1 MVVHGHRAKQK
12 ISPTYGSWR
21 AMMNRCHNPNH
32 DMYYA
37 YGERG
42 ITVADEWRG
51 RGGFERFLEH
61 VGKRPS
67 RKHTL
72 DRIDP
77 SKGYEPGNVRW
88 KTKNFVDGRSHHTR
102 TAIGPDGLEHELS
115 LGAWADMLG
124 LEYRSLCRRL
134 QRAESKGPEAVAA
147 VFAKK
152 AARRG

>member
-1 MVVHGHRAKQK
+1 MAHGHRAKRK

-21 AMMNRCHNPNH
+21 AMMNRCHDPKH

-42 ITVADEWRG
+42 IVVCDEWRG
-51 RGGFERFLEH
+51 KGGFQRFLDH

-77 SKGYEPGNVRW
+77 KRGYEPGNVRW
-88 KTKNFVDGRSHHTR
+88 KVKNTVDGRSHHER
-102 TAIGPDGLEHELS
+102 TAIGPDGLEHTLS
-115 LGAWADMLG
+115 LSAWADLLG
-124 LEYRSLCRRL
+124 ITYRSLSRRM
-134 QRAESKGPEAVAA
+134 QRAAAKGPDAVAA
-147 VFAKK
+147 VFSKR
-152 AARRG
+152 AR